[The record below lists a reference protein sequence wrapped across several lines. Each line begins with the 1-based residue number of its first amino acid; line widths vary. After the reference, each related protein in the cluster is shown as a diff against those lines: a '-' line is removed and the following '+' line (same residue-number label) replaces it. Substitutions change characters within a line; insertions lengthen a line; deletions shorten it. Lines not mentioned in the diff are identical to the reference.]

1 MRTNKPENIINAS
14 LLKSIEKLFIPFEAS
29 SRLGLEVKPGWSRKN
44 NRANR
49 PTKKPFGQ
57 QDKHE

>member
-29 SRLGLEVKPGWSRKN
+29 STLRSRSKARVVKKKQPRKSPN
-44 NRANR
+44 EKTIRTAR
-49 PTKKPFGQ
+49 
-57 QDKHE
+57 